1 MFMCLVCQNRVQS
14 GATLKRMK
22 WKGTTNCAIC
32 GFLENSDNIFFSCTL
47 SKFTWACLHE
57 ALVGMK
63 TDRIRTDN
71 ADTNTNRVK
80 TDRIRTDNTDTSGE
94 SKFNPFVR
102 INIISPSWPKR

>member
-71 ADTNTNRVK
+71 ADT
-80 TDRIRTDNTDTSGE
+80 SGE
-94 SKFNPFVR
+94 SKFHPFVR